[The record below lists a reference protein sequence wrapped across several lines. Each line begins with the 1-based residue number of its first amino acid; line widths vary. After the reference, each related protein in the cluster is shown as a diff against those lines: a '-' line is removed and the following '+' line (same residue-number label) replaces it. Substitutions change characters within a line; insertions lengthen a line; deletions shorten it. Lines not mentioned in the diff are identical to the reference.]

1 MSKKQIVDTPKAPS
15 PIGPYSQAAVAGDL
29 LFASGQL
36 PLDPA
41 TGKMVEGDIQAR
53 AHQVFKN
60 VQAIVEAAG
69 ATLDD
74 VVKTTVFLTN
84 MADFKAVNE
93 VYAQYFT
100 APFPARS
107 AVQVAAL
114 PLGADVEMEAVVKL
128 K

>member
-60 VQAIVEAAG
+60 VQAIVEAGG

-74 VVKTTVFLTN
+74 AVKTTVFLTD

>member
-1 MSKKQIVDTPKAPS
+1 MSRKKTISTPNAPS
-15 PIGPYSQAAVAGDL
+15 AIGPYSQAAIAGEF

-60 VQAIVEAAG
+60 AQAIIEAAG

-74 VVKTTVFLTN
+74 VIKTTVFLTD

-107 AVQVAAL
+107 AIQVAAL
-114 PLGADVEMEAVVKL
+114 PLGADLEMEAIVKL
-128 K
+128 